1 MTTRRNDRH
10 AALTDAVTRR
20 ESDWVDADG
29 NWAHGEAGEIHD
41 HDRGLLYDLGTM
53 NRRRALGLLGGVG
66 ALAALAA
73 CSTGTGTTATG
84 SSTSATSSGTSSS
97 SGSSSTSSASADGTL
112 TEVPDETGG
121 PYPADGSNG
130 VNVLD
135 DSGIVR
141 SDIRSS
147 FGSST
152 TTAAGVPLTI
162 KLTVRDTSTGAA
174 KTGAA
179 VYLWHC
185 DREGQYS
192 LYSRAVTGENYLR
205 GVQETDATGTV
216 TFTSIF
222 PACYSGRWPH
232 IHFEVY
238 SSVADATSSG
248 PIVKTS
254 QIALPQEACDAV
266 YATDGYS
273 ASVGNLSQVTL
284 QRDNVFGNDAGI
296 HQIATMSGN
305 TSSGYTSAL
314 TVGV

>member
-1 MTTRRNDRH
+1 MTTNRSHRNAALD
-10 AALTDAVTRR
+10 AALTRPET
-20 ESDWVDADG
+20 DWVDDDG
-29 NWAHGEAGEIHD
+29 QEVED
-41 HDRGLLYDLGTM
+41 HDRGLLYDLGTL
-53 NRRRALGLLGGVG
+53 NRRRALGLFGGLGT
-66 ALAALAA
+66 LAALAA
-73 CSTGTGTTATG
+73 CGT
-84 SSTSATSSGTSSS
+84 SGTQAS
-97 SGSSSTSSASADGTL
+97 SGSTTSASSTSSATSASAATSAAGTTASGTL
-112 TEVPDETGG
+112 TEVPDETAG

-130 VNVLD
+130 VDVLD

-152 TTAAGVPLTI
+152 TTAPGVPLTI
-162 KLTVRDTSTGAA
+162 ALTVRDTATGAA
-174 KTGAA
+174 KAGAA

-185 DREGQYS
+185 DQAGNYS
-192 LYSRAVTGENYLR
+192 LYSSAAKSENYLR
-205 GVQETDATGTV
+205 GVQTADANGTV

-238 SSVADATSSG
+238 ASAADATSSG

-254 QIALPQEACDAV
+254 QIALPQEACTAV

-273 ASVGNLSQVTL
+273 ASVRNLASVSL
-284 QRDNVFGNDAGI
+284 ARDNVFGNDAGI
-296 HQIATMSGN
+296 HQIATMSG
-305 TSSGYTSAL
+305 SASAGYTAAL